1 MTKHNLILYSRDL
14 SEYVSD
20 HSKFKLSKFKN
31 KKVYIPIIGEID
43 PKLYYSLD
51 EYIFYRS
58 KLYIGNNKFTKIG
71 NNIYI
76 RFEGN
81 THFFTN
87 KWFINTIKKIN
98 SNYKKIFGEIKPLYY
113 KIIQIK
119 NLNKRER
126 GEGIGGVASFHGI
139 EIRIHNNKINKND
152 NLSKNFIKWTISHEL
167 FHLYFPSL
175 NNMKYKY
182 SLCWDEGLVDYL
194 SLYFNFTNKQ
204 IKYMIHNA
212 INKFKKIDKI
222 KEKEYY
228 NHRKPYI
235 MGLLIGYCLSKS
247 KLNKIITFIKKYN
260 KNRKYVLE
268 QIEDINFVK
277 EMGFYNKKNC

>member
-20 HSKFKLSKFKN
+20 HSKFRLSKFKN
-31 KKVYIPIIGEID
+31 KYIYIPILGKIN
-43 PKLYYSLD
+43 PKLYYSLNKH
-51 EYIFYRS
+51 EFNES
-58 KLYIGNNKFTKIG
+58 KLYIGNNKFIKIG

-81 THFFTN
+81 THFITN

-98 SNYKKIFGEIKPLYY
+98 SNYKKIFGEIKPLYFQI
-113 KIIQIK
+113 KQIK
-119 NLNKRER
+119 NPINTDQF
-126 GEGIGGVASFHGI
+126 GGVASDHGI
-139 EIRIHNNKINKND
+139 ELVFHCYNIPDKNT
-152 NLSKNFIKWTISHEL
+152 IKWLIAHEV
-167 FHLYFPSL
+167 FHLYFPPL
-175 NNMKYKY
+175 NNKYKY
-182 SLCWDEGLVDYL
+182 SLCWNEGLVDYL
-194 SLYFNFTNKQ
+194 SLYLNFTNKQ
-204 IKYMIHNA
+204 IKNMIHNK
-212 INKFKKIDKI
+212 IDEFKNIDKI

-228 NHRKPYI
+228 NHKKPYI
-235 MGLLIGYCLSKS
+235 NGLQIGYSLSKS

-277 EMGFYNKKNC
+277 EMGFYNK